1 MPLAPLNAHL
11 QLGAIIY
18 PMMDQI
24 DFTGPFEVLSRIPDS
39 TFHVIGKDRTPI
51 RDMRGLLLTPE
62 ESLSQAPQLDLL
74 LVPGGYGQEALM
86 DDETVLAFIR
96 NQAAGAKIILSVC
109 TGVLICGAAGLLK
122 GRRATTN
129 WTVHHLLGYF
139 GAIPVDT
146 RVVVD
151 GNLVTTAGVT
161 AGIDGALRVASM
173 LRGDDVAQN
182 IQLFLEYAPEPPFN
196 SGTPATAPKVI
207 VDAARASAATMVQT
221 RLETAKRI
229 AQRLGVSV
237 SDG

>member
-1 MPLAPLNAHL
+1 MPESPRDAHL
-11 QLGAIIY
+11 DIGAIIY
-18 PMMDQI
+18 PLIDQI
-24 DFTGPFEVLSRIPDS
+24 DFTGPFEVLSRIPGS
-39 TFHVIGKDRTPI
+39 TFHVIGKDRTQV

-62 ESLSQAPQLDLL
+62 ETFSQAPQLDLL

-86 DDETVLAFIR
+86 DDETVLGFIR
-96 NQAAGAKIILSVC
+96 SQAARARIIMSVC
-109 TGVLICGAAGLLK
+109 TGALVCGAAGLLR

-139 GAIPVDT
+139 GAIPVDE

-182 IQLFLEYAPEPPFN
+182 IQLFLEYAPEKPFN
-196 SGTPATAPKVI
+196 SGTTATAPTRI
-207 VDAARASAATMVQT
+207 VDTARALAAAMVQT
-221 RLETAKRI
+221 RLVTAKRV
-229 AQRLGVSV
+229 AQRLGISQP
-237 SDG
+237 